1 MVNRNV
7 LFYLYRM
14 DKLFWVAGTTVF
26 MSNLSVITNRAC
38 SAQTIIADE
47 NRRPGTF
54 FLPSSLS
61 PSPLP
66 PSFLSHAHSWTY
78 KLPPVALAVDW
89 VHDKLFWILEDD
101 HIFDVEQIV
110 EYDLITM
117 DEARVVTNLSV
128 TTVQWL
134 AVYPFPDNG

>member
-1 MVNRNV
+1 MVNRNL

-26 MSNLSVITNRAC
+26 MSNLSVITDRAC

-61 PSPLP
+61 LSPLP
-66 PSFLSHAHSWTY
+66 PPSSLM
-78 KLPPVALAVDW
+78 
-89 VHDKLFWILEDD
+89 
-101 HIFDVEQIV
+101 HIHVP
-110 EYDLITM
+110 
-117 DEARVVTNLSV
+117 TNSPQLLWQLTGSM
-128 TTVQWL
+128 TSSSG
-134 AVYPFPDNG
+134 Y